1 MKTEFWVTNFAAPG
15 RAGRIA
21 KRYEDDGWDGMLFTD
36 SQHHNGDVYQSL
48 AIASI
53 STQRLGLGTGVT
65 NPLTRDA
72 AVTAAAI
79 LSVQVESD
87 GRAILGIGRGDSSLG
102 HLGLRPASV
111 AVLEDYVAKVQ
122 GYLRG
127 EAVVQND
134 HPAHLKWIE
143 SIPKPPVDIA
153 ATGPHVC
160 EVAGRVADSITVAV
174 GADTERMQRNIDR
187 ARAARQAAGRDP
199 ATLATGAYLNVAA
212 HQDVAVARRVVR
224 GSIGTMAHF
233 SSMRGAP
240 LDEVSSTERGVVQDG
255 GENYQL
261 SLHGDV
267 RAVHLQKVDDAF
279 IDRFGVVGAPQQV
292 VDRLG
297 AMLDRVPLG
306 RICMMHGSRGA
317 DPTELR
323 EVRDCLAR
331 EVLPK
336 LR

>member
-21 KRYEDDGWDGMLFTD
+21 KLYEDAGWDGLLFTD
-36 SQHHNGDVYQSL
+36 SQHHNRDVYQSL
-48 AIASI
+48 ALASVATERI
-53 STQRLGLGTGVT
+53 GLGTGVT
-65 NPLTRDA
+65 NPLTRNA

-111 AVLEDYVAKVQ
+111 AALEDYVAKVQ

-127 EAVVQND
+127 EAVVQNN
-134 HPAHLKWIE
+134 HAAPLKWIE
-143 SIPKPPVDIA
+143 GIPKPPVDIA
-153 ATGPHVC
+153 ATGPRVS
-160 EVAGRVADSITVAV
+160 EVAGRVADCITVAV
-174 GADTERMQRNIDR
+174 GADAERMQRNIDR
-187 ARAARQAAGRDP
+187 ARPARQAAGLDP
-199 ATLATGAYLNVAA
+199 DTLATGAYLNVAA
-212 HQDVAVARRVVR
+212 HPDVTVARRVIR

-233 SSMRGAP
+233 SSMSGAP
-240 LDEVSSTERGVVQDG
+240 LEEVATAERGVVEDVG
-255 GENYQL
+255 AHYQL
-261 SLHGDV
+261 ALHGDV
-267 RAVHLQKVDDAF
+267 RAVHLRQVDDDF
-279 IDRFGVVGAPQQV
+279 IDRFGVVGTPQQV
-292 VDRLG
+292 IERLG
-297 AMLDRVPLG
+297 TILDKAPLD

-317 DPTELR
+317 DATELG

>member
-1 MKTEFWVTNFAAPG
+1 MTTEFWVTSFAAPG

-21 KRYEDDGWDGMLFTD
+21 KRIEDAGWDGLLFTD

-48 AIASI
+48 ALASVA
-53 STQRLGLGTGVT
+53 TQRIGLGTGVT
-65 NPLTRDA
+65 NPLTRNA

-102 HLGLRPASV
+102 HLGLRPAPV
-111 AVLEDYVAKVQ
+111 GVLEDYVAKVQ

-134 HPAHLKWIE
+134 HAAHLKWIE
-143 SIPKPPVDIA
+143 GIPKPPVDIA
-153 ATGPHVC
+153 ATGPRVS

-174 GADTERMQRNIDR
+174 GADAERMRRNIDR
-187 ARAARQAAGRDP
+187 ARTAREASGLDP

-212 HQDVAVARRVVR
+212 HPDVAVARRVIR

-233 SSMRGAP
+233 SSMSGAP
-240 LDEVSSTERGVVQDG
+240 LDEVANADRDVVRDV
-255 GENYQL
+255 GEHYQL
-261 SLHGDV
+261 ALHGDV
-267 RAVHLQKVDDAF
+267 RAVHLRQVDDAF
-279 IDRFGVVGAPQQV
+279 IDHFGAVGTPQQV
-292 VDRLG
+292 IDRLS
-297 AMLDRVPLG
+297 AILDLVPLDRV
-306 RICMMHGSRGA
+306 CMMHGSRGA
-317 DPTELR
+317 DPTELG

>member
-1 MKTEFWVTNFAAPG
+1 MQTEFWVTNFAAPG
-15 RAGRIA
+15 HAARIA
-21 KRYEDDGWDGMLFTD
+21 KLYEDAGWDGLLFTD

-48 AIASI
+48 ALASVATERI
-53 STQRLGLGTGVT
+53 GLGTGVT
-65 NPLTRDA
+65 NPLTRNA

-102 HLGLRPASV
+102 HLGLGPASV
-111 AVLEDYVAKVQ
+111 SVLEDYVTKVE

-127 EAVVQND
+127 EAVIQNG
-134 HPAHLKWIE
+134 HAAHLKWIE
-143 SIPKPPVDIA
+143 GIPKPPVDIA
-153 ATGPHVC
+153 ATGPRVS

-174 GADTERMQRNIDR
+174 GADAERMQRNIDR
-187 ARAARQAAGRDP
+187 ARAAREAVGLDS

-212 HQDVAVARRVVR
+212 HPDVAVARRVIR

-240 LDEVSSTERGVVQDG
+240 LDEVASPERSVVQDVG
-255 GENYQL
+255 AHYQL

-279 IDRFGVVGAPQQV
+279 IDRFGVVGTPQQV
-292 VDRLG
+292 VERLG
-297 AMLDRVPLG
+297 AMLDQAPLG
-306 RICMMHGSRGA
+306 RVCMMHGSRGA
-317 DPTELR
+317 DRTELA

-331 EVLPK
+331 EVLPA

>member
-21 KRYEDDGWDGMLFTD
+21 RLYEDAGWDGLLFTD

-48 AIASI
+48 AIASV
-53 STQRLGLGTGVT
+53 STERIGLGTGVT
-65 NPLTRDA
+65 NPLTRNA

-102 HLGLRPASV
+102 HLGLRPAPFT
-111 AVLEDYVAKVQ
+111 VLEDYVAKVQ

-127 EAVVQND
+127 EAVVQNN
-134 HPAHLKWIE
+134 HAAHLKWIE
-143 SIPKPPVDIA
+143 GIPKPPVDIA
-153 ATGPHVC
+153 ATGPRVS
-160 EVAGRVADSITVAV
+160 EVAGRVADCITVAV
-174 GADTERMQRNIDR
+174 GADAERMQRNIDR
-187 ARAARQAAGRDP
+187 ARTAREAAGLDP

-212 HQDVAVARRVVR
+212 HADVAVARRVVR

-233 SSMRGAP
+233 SSMPGAP
-240 LDEVSSTERGVVQDG
+240 VDEVAASERGVVRSV
-255 GENYQL
+255 GEHYQL
-261 SLHGDV
+261 ARHGDV

-279 IDRFGVVGAPQQV
+279 IDRFGVVGTPQQV
-292 VDRLG
+292 VERLG
-297 AMLDRVPLG
+297 SMLDRVPLG

-317 DPTELR
+317 DPSELA

>member
-21 KRYEDDGWDGMLFTD
+21 RRYEDDGWDGMLFTD

-48 AIASI
+48 AIASVA
-53 STQRLGLGTGVT
+53 TERMGLGTGVT
-65 NPLTRDA
+65 NPLTRNA

-79 LSVQVESD
+79 LSVQVESN

-102 HLGLRPASV
+102 HLGLGPATV
-111 AVLEDYVAKVQ
+111 AELEDYVAKVQ

-127 EAVVQND
+127 EAVVQNN
-134 HPAHLKWIE
+134 HAAPLKWIGG
-143 SIPKPPVDIA
+143 IPKPPVDIA
-153 ATGPHVC
+153 ATGPRVC
-160 EVAGRVADSITVAV
+160 EVAGRMADSITVAV
-174 GADTERMQRNIDR
+174 GADTGRMRRNIDR
-187 ARAARQAAGRDP
+187 ARAAREAAGLDP

-212 HQDVAVARRVVR
+212 HSDVDVARRVVR

-240 LDEVSSTERGVVQDG
+240 LDEVADTERGVVRDVG
-255 GENYQL
+255 KHYQL

-267 RAVHLQKVDDAF
+267 RAAHLRQVDGDF
-279 IDRFGVVGAPQQV
+279 IDRFGVVGTPEQV
-292 VDRLG
+292 VEQLG
-297 AMLDRVPLG
+297 TMLEEVSLG
-306 RICMMHGSRGA
+306 RVCMMHGSRGA
-317 DPTELR
+317 DPTELA

>member
-21 KRYEDDGWDGMLFTD
+21 KRYEDAGWDGLLFTD

-48 AIASI
+48 AIASVATERI
-53 STQRLGLGTGVT
+53 GLGTGVT
-65 NPLTRDA
+65 NPLTRNA

-102 HLGLRPASV
+102 HLGLGPAPV
-111 AVLEDYVAKVQ
+111 GVLEDYVAKVQ
-122 GYLRG
+122 GYLRS

-134 HPAHLKWIE
+134 HSAHLKWIE
-143 SIPKPPVDIA
+143 GIPKPPVDIA
-153 ATGPHVC
+153 ATGPRVC
-160 EVAGRVADSITVAV
+160 EIAGRVADCITVAV
-174 GADTERMQRNIDR
+174 GADAERMQRNIDR
-187 ARAARQAAGRDP
+187 ARVAREAAGLDA

-212 HQDVAVARRVVR
+212 HPDVAVARRVIR

-240 LDEVSSTERGVVQDG
+240 LDEVSSADRGVVRNVGDH
-255 GENYQL
+255 YQL

-267 RAVHLQKVDDAF
+267 RAEHLRQTTTSSTALASL
-279 IDRFGVVGAPQQV
+279 AP
-292 VDRLG
+292 RS
-297 AMLDRVPLG
+297 RSST
-306 RICMMHGSRGA
+306 GS
-317 DPTELR
+317 
-323 EVRDCLAR
+323 AR
-331 EVLPK
+331 CWIEYPSAGSA
-336 LR
+336 

>member
-21 KRYEDDGWDGMLFTD
+21 KLYEDAGWDGLLFTD

-48 AIASI
+48 ALASAATERI
-53 STQRLGLGTGVT
+53 GLGTGVT
-65 NPLTRDA
+65 NPLTRNA

-102 HLGLRPASV
+102 HLGLGPAPV

-127 EAVVQND
+127 EAVVQNN
-134 HPAHLKWIE
+134 HAAPLKWIE
-143 SIPKPPVDIA
+143 GIPKPPVDIA
-153 ATGPHVC
+153 ATGPRVS
-160 EVAGRVADSITVAV
+160 EVAGRVADCITVAV
-174 GADTERMQRNIDR
+174 GADAERMQRNIDR
-187 ARAARQAAGRDP
+187 ARTARQAAGLDP

-212 HQDVAVARRVVR
+212 HPDVAVARRVIQ

-233 SSMRGAP
+233 SSMSGAP
-240 LDEVSSTERGVVQDG
+240 LDEVANADRSVVRDV
-255 GENYQL
+255 GEHYQL
-261 SLHGDV
+261 ALHGDV
-267 RAVHLQKVDDAF
+267 RAVHLRQVDDDF
-279 IDRFGVVGAPQQV
+279 IDRFGVVGTPQQV
-292 VDRLG
+292 IDRLG
-297 AMLDRVPLG
+297 AMLDGTHLG
-306 RICMMHGSRGA
+306 RVCMMHGSRGA
-317 DPTELR
+317 DPTELA

-331 EVLPK
+331 EVLPS

>member
-1 MKTEFWVTNFAAPG
+1 MRTEFWVTNFAAPG

-21 KRYEDDGWDGMLFTD
+21 KMYEDAGWDGILFTD

-48 AIASI
+48 AIASVATECI
-53 STQRLGLGTGVT
+53 GLGTGVT
-65 NPLTRDA
+65 NPLTRNA

-79 LSVQVESD
+79 LSVQVDSG
-87 GRAILGIGRGDSSLG
+87 GRTILGIGRGDSSLG

-111 AVLEDYVAKVQ
+111 GVLEDYVAKVQ

-127 EAVVQND
+127 EAVVQNN
-134 HPAHLKWIE
+134 HAAHLKWIE
-143 SIPKPPVDIA
+143 GIPKPSVDIA
-153 ATGPHVC
+153 ATGPRVP

-174 GADTERMQRNIDR
+174 GADAERMQRNIDR
-187 ARAARQAAGRDP
+187 ARAAREAAGLDS

-212 HQDVAVARRVVR
+212 HPDVAVARRVVQ

-233 SSMRGAP
+233 SSLPGAP
-240 LDEVSSTERGVVQDG
+240 LDEVAASERNIVRDV
-255 GENYQL
+255 GEHYQL
-261 SLHGDV
+261 ALHGNV
-267 RAVHLQKVDDAF
+267 RTVHLQKVDDAF
-279 IDRFGVVGAPQQV
+279 IDRFGVVGTPQQV
-292 VDRLG
+292 VERLG
-297 AMLDRVPLG
+297 AMLDHVSVGRV
-306 RICMMHGSRGA
+306 CMMHGSRGA
-317 DPTELR
+317 DPSELA